1 MITDASLVLVVYFQ
15 LNTFSCPSALV
26 HIQICENCE
35 IIVTQNASESMIMAK
50 LKSSKT
56 NKKR

>member
-1 MITDASLVLVVYFQ
+1 MITDASLVLVVHFH
-15 LNTFSCPSALV
+15 LNTFSCPSRLV
-26 HIQICENCE
+26 HFQISENCE
-35 IIVTQNASESMIMAK
+35 IIVTQNTSESMFMAK